1 MILYCIPLIIT
12 LKDLNNKEREK
23 MNRIECLR
31 FHRDMLLY
39 VCEKGIDDMQMVEKK
54 VSKLQSEIDLIKN
67 MGGKK

>member
-1 MILYCIPLIIT
+1 
-12 LKDLNNKEREK
+12 